1 MAPRSY
7 EFTCKSC
14 GKTVTESSESEVCGN
29 CAMNPMG
36 AAPARPAAPPPPPVQ
51 KAPSAPAAPGASA
64 PRKGGFSVTIKS
76 APKCDFC
83 GGKGTVGSQPCP
95 KCGKK

>member
-14 GKTVTESSESEVCGN
+14 GKTVTESADSEVCSN
-29 CAMNPMG
+29 CAASPMG
-36 AAPARPAAPPPPPVQ
+36 SAPARPAAPPPPPVQ
-51 KAPSAPAAPGASA
+51 KAPVAGASA
-64 PRKGGFSVTIKS
+64 PKKPGFTITIK
-76 APKCDFC
+76 PKCDFC

-95 KCGKK
+95 KCGAKK

>member
-14 GKTVTESSESEVCGN
+14 GKTVTESSDSEICGN
-29 CAMNPMG
+29 CAMNPLG
-36 AAPARPAAPPPPPVQ
+36 AAPVRPAAPPPVQ
-51 KAPSAPAAPGASA
+51 KAPGAPAAPK
-64 PRKGGFSVTIKS
+64 KGGFSVTVRS
-76 APKCDFC
+76 GPKCDFC

-95 KCGKK
+95 RCGGKK

>member
-14 GKTVTESSESEVCGN
+14 GKTVTESAEAEVCGN
-29 CAMNPMG
+29 CSMNMSG
-36 AAPARPAAPPPPPVQ
+36 AAPAAPVLPPPPVQ
-51 KAPSAPAAPGASA
+51 KAPPPAGGAK
-64 PRKGGFSVTIKS
+64 KGGLSFTIKVG
-76 APKCDFC
+76 PKCEFC

-95 KCGKK
+95 KCGGKK

>member
-1 MAPRSY
+1 MPPRSY

-14 GKTVTESSESEVCGN
+14 GKTVTESSESEVCSN
-29 CAMNPMG
+29 CAASPMG

-51 KAPSAPAAPGASA
+51 KVAAPGTSA
-64 PRKGGFSVTIKS
+64 PKKPGFTITIK
-76 APKCDFC
+76 PKCDFC

-95 KCGKK
+95 KCGVKK

>member
-1 MAPRSY
+1 MTPRSY

-36 AAPARPAAPPPPPVQ
+36 AVPSPLPAAPPPPPVQ
-51 KAPSAPAAPGASA
+51 KGPSAPP
-64 PRKGGFSVTIKS
+64 KKTGFSVTVRS
-76 APKCDFC
+76 GPKCEFC

-95 KCGKK
+95 RCGGKK